1 MVLEKTQRI
10 PEKLQFSEFMEYFVS
25 PENAQDDGFLPS
37 MQELSQ
43 ELGISQSKLREQLEV
58 AKAMGLVEVHP
69 RTGIQ
74 RLSYSF
80 LPAVKESLMIALA
93 LDCWKNFEAFS
104 ELRNQVEAAFWHQ
117 AVGKLTESDKLE
129 LQSLIDLAWEK
140 MRAHPVQIPHREH
153 RELHLRIYSRMENPF
168 VQGILEAF
176 WQAYERVG
184 LNLFADYDYL
194 EEVWRYHTQM
204 VESICNGDFDAGHE
218 ALVSHK
224 DLLFHRPSLPRGD
237 KKTDVASGD

>member
-1 MVLEKTQRI
+1 MVLGKTTRI

-25 PENAQDDGFLPS
+25 PENALEDDECLPS
-37 MQELSQ
+37 MQELSH

-58 AKAMGLVEVHP
+58 AKALGLVEVQP
-69 RTGIQ
+69 RTGIR

-117 AVGKLTESDKLE
+117 AVKKLSEEDKLE

-140 MRAHPVQIPHREH
+140 MRSQPVQIPNREH
-153 RELHLRIYSRMENPF
+153 RELHLRIYYRLGNPF
-168 VQGILEAF
+168 VLGILEAF
-176 WQAYERVG
+176 WLAYDRVG
-184 LNLFADYDYL
+184 LNLFNDYAYL
-194 EEVWRYHTQM
+194 EEVWTYHARM
-204 VESICNGDFDAGHE
+204 VDSICSGDFDAGYD
-218 ALVSHK
+218 ALVAHK
-224 DLLFHRPSLPRGD
+224 DLLFHRPNLP
-237 KKTDVASGD
+237 